1 MFFILPKN
9 YLPLIQQINDSL
21 TKLGIVR
28 TLRAQINRL
37 QAFRYQS
44 QIFNFY
50 KNICTNFFP
59 TFAPSIVFQI
69 FFILAYAH

>member
-9 YLPLIQQINDSL
+9 CLPLIQQINDSQ
-21 TKLGIVR
+21 TKIGIVR
-28 TLRAQINRL
+28 TLHARINRL
-37 QAFRYQS
+37 QAWYQS
-44 QIFNFY
+44 QIFNFC

-59 TFAPSIVFQI
+59 TLAPSIVFQI